1 MNCLALAVLALFV
14 VLFVMMG
21 RTRGKSSEYTETVIF
36 GSPKCGWCQKQVAY
50 MDKMAL
56 PYHFV
61 NCDTDYCPDF
71 VSGYPTMIVNNKIVH
86 GYQEIR

>member
-1 MNCLALAVLALFV
+1 MARPLLIAVLALFV
-14 VLFVMMG
+14 ILILCLG
-21 RTRGKSSEYTETVIF
+21 RSSAYTETVIF
-36 GSPKCGWCQKQVAY
+36 GSPKCGWCKKQVAY

-61 NCDTDYCPDF
+61 DCDSHYCPDF

-86 GYQEIR
+86 GYQEIQ